1 MEEQVKI
8 LNKYIR
14 ELAKENEMLQ
24 DKNNDMRT
32 TLTQNKQLLGE
43 HPLPVS
49 YRNIDDYINN
59 IGESDQVVIKLK
71 VEVDALRRESKQK
84 DDQIR

>member
-1 MEEQVKI
+1 MQRMEEQVKI

-43 HPLPVS
+43 QPFPSLT
-49 YRNIDDYINN
+49 RI
-59 IGESDQVVIKLK
+59 
-71 VEVDALRRESKQK
+71 
-84 DDQIR
+84 